1 MTIDDSKGGVTG
13 SNVPGANVPGL
24 KGKVLY
30 AFGDSIIDGHVYT
43 GRSCADVVTER
54 EGMILVKRARNG
66 ATILDSD
73 IVNGLGG
80 QILRQVGTVEPDQP
94 KPDAILFDGGTNDAY
109 ADRIP
114 ASLGLV
120 GVSKDPAE
128 LDLTTFA
135 GCFEATILAFREAW
149 PDAAIVYLAAA
160 KLGGRD
166 WSVQNDL
173 RRVELA
179 ACAKWD
185 VTVADVFG
193 DTELDTRRDDHRVR
207 YSFDALGSDG
217 LPGTPETID
226 YPNPATQPSGT
237 HPNFEAIDRFYAP
250 VIARALESAL
260 A

>member
-1 MTIDDSKGGVTG
+1 MTIDDSKGSVTG
-13 SNVPGANVPGL
+13 SKVPGSDALGL

-43 GRSCADVVTER
+43 GRSCADVVAER

-149 PDAAIVYLAAA
+149 PD
-160 KLGGRD
+160 
-166 WSVQNDL
+166 
-173 RRVELA
+173 
-179 ACAKWD
+179 
-185 VTVADVFG
+185 VFG